1 MVHIELTSDRTIF
14 QPKFLESQRF
24 FSDFL
29 VFRLF
34 ARVVYCYL
42 KWQLTKGSPIFQPGP
57 PSLLYVSVPLL
68 TMNLYRNDWGK
79 LCQA

>member
-1 MVHIELTSDRTIF
+1 MVHIELTSDRTTI

-34 ARVVYCYL
+34 ARVVYYYL
-42 KWQLTKGSPIFQPGP
+42 KWQLTKGSPVLRPCP
-57 PSLLYVSVPLL
+57 PDHQINVC
-68 TMNLYRNDWGK
+68 G
-79 LCQA
+79 